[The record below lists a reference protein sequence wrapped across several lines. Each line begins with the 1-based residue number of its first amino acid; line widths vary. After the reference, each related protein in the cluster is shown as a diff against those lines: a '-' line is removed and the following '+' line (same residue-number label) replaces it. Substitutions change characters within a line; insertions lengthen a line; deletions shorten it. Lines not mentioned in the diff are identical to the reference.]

1 MVFYF
6 TGTGNSLYLAKRIEE
21 NPISIPQV
29 IGQVSLEYTA
39 DTIGIVAPVYGH
51 EVPAMVREFLKRA
64 VFHTD
69 YFYLIL
75 TYGNRHGGAAE
86 LAKKLCD
93 ECGIAVSY
101 INVILMVD
109 NWLPAFDMDEQRRVD
124 KKVEEHLEEILS
136 DLAARRKMIS
146 AVTDADR
153 AAHQEFL
160 ARMSRLPADA
170 WQHLLRVTDAC
181 TGCGICEKVCPSSS
195 IHVADGR
202 AVHTPGNCQTCLACV
217 HACPSKAIGLTV
229 PEKNPNARYRNEHV
243 TLRELME
250 ANGQGKRP
258 YTICHI
264 LSSVNGKIT
273 GAFMRTGS
281 VREVSREYG
290 CIRTEYQADAWLY
303 GTITTKEFTQWR
315 TPQLDPAAQAPD
327 GDYVAQ
333 GNAALYY
340 ISVDTLG
347 EIGWESGTFHKEGRP
362 DSHVIE
368 VLTEQTP
375 AAYRAYLREHKVSY
389 IIAGSG
395 TLDCKIAE
403 EKLYRLF
410 GIRKILICGG
420 GTINWTFLQQGVVD
434 ELSLLIAP
442 AADGGPAVSV
452 FERSPLLP
460 EGGPAEFGLKDV
472 ERLEGNG
479 VRLVYTV
486 KRI

>member
-1 MVFYF
+1 MV
-6 TGTGNSLYLAKRIEE
+6 
-21 NPISIPQV
+21 
-29 IGQVSLEYTA
+29 
-39 DTIGIVAPVYGH
+39 
-51 EVPAMVREFLKRA
+51 
-64 VFHTD
+64 
-69 YFYLIL
+69 
-75 TYGNRHGGAAE
+75 
-86 LAKKLCD
+86 
-93 ECGIAVSY
+93 
-101 INVILMVD
+101 
-109 NWLPAFDMDEQRRVD
+109 LP
-124 KKVEEHLEEILS
+124 
-136 DLAARRKMIS
+136 
-146 AVTDADR
+146 
-153 AAHQEFL
+153 
-160 ARMSRLPADA
+160 
-170 WQHLLRVTDAC
+170 
-181 TGCGICEKVCPSSS
+181 G
-195 IHVADGR
+195 
-202 AVHTPGNCQTCLACV
+202 
-217 HACPSKAIGLTV
+217 
-229 PEKNPNARYRNEHV
+229 
-243 TLRELME
+243 
-250 ANGQGKRP
+250 
-258 YTICHI
+258 
-264 LSSVNGKIT
+264 
-273 GAFMRTGS
+273 
-281 VREVSREYG
+281 
-290 CIRTEYQADAWLY
+290 QADESA
-303 GTITTKEFTQWR
+303 GR
-315 TPQLDPAAQAPD
+315 TLHRGA
-327 GDYVAQ
+327 GAQ